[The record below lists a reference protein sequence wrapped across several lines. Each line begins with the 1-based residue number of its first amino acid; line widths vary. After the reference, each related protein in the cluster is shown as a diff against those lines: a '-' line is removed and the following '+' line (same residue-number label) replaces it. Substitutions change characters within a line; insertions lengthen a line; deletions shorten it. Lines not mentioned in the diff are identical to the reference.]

1 MLQSFYKIEEVTM
14 NNIKRFSEIIEKKRE
29 LTRSKKPRYATRKLT
44 IGLVSCM
51 LGFTL
56 IFSPMSSIA
65 SEVNGAS
72 GVSVK
77 ESNSSAES
85 KNDTQIQDKK
95 DGGDKDG

>member
-1 MLQSFYKIEEVTM
+1 
-14 NNIKRFSEIIEKKRE
+14 
-29 LTRSKKPRYATRKLT
+29 
-44 IGLVSCM
+44 M

-65 SEVNGAS
+65 SEVNGES

>member
-1 MLQSFYKIEEVTM
+1 M
-14 NNIKRFSEIIEKKRE
+14 
-29 LTRSKKPRYATRKLT
+29 TRSKKPRYATRKLT

-65 SEVNGAS
+65 SEVNGES

>member
-1 MLQSFYKIEEVTM
+1 MLQSFYKMKEVTM

-65 SEVNGAS
+65 SEVNEES